1 MLSSAPSVILSIP
14 DEGYSRNLAC
24 ALTLISTLLFKLLC
38 HHDISV
44 DSFRICWI
52 LIQFILHRGQQ
63 HFEIFILS
71 IVFSIEMRNIAFL
84 CSLHFCF
91 AFC

>member
-14 DEGYSRNLAC
+14 DEGYSRNLT
-24 ALTLISTLLFKLLC
+24 LTLISTLLFENKLLC

-52 LIQFILHRGQQ
+52 LIQFILHRGKPT
-63 HFEIFILS
+63 F
-71 IVFSIEMRNIAFL
+71 
-84 CSLHFCF
+84 
-91 AFC
+91 